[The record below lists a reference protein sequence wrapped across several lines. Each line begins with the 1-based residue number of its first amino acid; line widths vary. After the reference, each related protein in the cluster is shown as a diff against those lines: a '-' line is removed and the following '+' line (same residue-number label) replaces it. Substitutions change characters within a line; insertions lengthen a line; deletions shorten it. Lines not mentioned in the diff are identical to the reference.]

1 MTMQAESNV
10 KSLARALTVL
20 ECFTT
25 AEPEL
30 GVTDIAKKLG
40 MQKSTIYNIL
50 STFQDMGYVIQ
61 NPDNSKYS
69 LSYKILHLSF
79 VVSSRI
85 SLRDRFAPILKEIA
99 NLTGEVCYLGM
110 LNDLEVLYL
119 DAAYPSSQAS
129 GRNILGE
136 RAPLYCTGLGKAM
149 LANLPD
155 ADVDRVL
162 SRPMTPFTRCTITD
176 PVVLRAE
183 LEEIR
188 SNGYAVDNMEH
199 EFGIRCVA
207 VPIFDSAGKVIG
219 AVSAS
224 GPSLRFDPDAVARI
238 SGIIADKLRPMQR
251 FL

>member
-1 MTMQAESNV
+1 MQGEPNV
-10 KSLARALTVL
+10 KSLTRALTVL
-20 ECFTT
+20 ECFSTT
-25 AEPEL
+25 EPEL

-40 MQKSTIYNIL
+40 MRKSTIYNIL
-50 STFQDMGYVIQ
+50 STFQDAGYVIQ
-61 NPDNSKYS
+61 NPENSKYS
-69 LSYKILHLSF
+69 LSLKILHLGF

-85 SLRDRFAPILKEIA
+85 SLRNQLASTIKEIA

-149 LANLPD
+149 LANLPE
-155 ADVDRVL
+155 AEISQVL
-162 SRPMTPFTRCTITD
+162 ASPMTSFTRCTITD
-176 PVVLRAE
+176 PAVLRAE

-188 SNGYAVDNMEH
+188 TNGYAVDNMEH

-207 VPIFDSAGKVIG
+207 VPIFDSSGKVIG

-224 GPSLRFDPDAVARI
+224 GPSLRFDPDAVVRI
-238 SGIIADKLRPMQR
+238 SRIITDKLQPMQR